1 MVSPVMSVPR
11 YGENTLSDL
20 LPAVLGAV
28 TGHDVAPSLDLAGVR
43 RVCVLL
49 IDGLGAQQLAARAEH
64 APMLS
69 SMSGET
75 WTSTFPS
82 TTATSLASLGTG
94 RPPGQHGIVGY
105 LTAVEGYDRPMNPLH
120 WRLHG
125 QAGGRSGKDGQA
137 GGRSGK
143 DGQAGGRSGKGSSD
157 LLSTLV
163 PEEFQ
168 PHPTVFERASA
179 AGIAVTR
186 VAPSYQRE
194 SGLTRAVL
202 RGGDFAASVSAGDLV
217 ARTLSALNRGDRSVV
232 YSYWSELDLTG
243 HVRGPSSDAW
253 SHELRQVDS
262 MVEAVVSRL
271 PPDAAL
277 VVTADHGMV
286 DVEERVDVD
295 TTPALSQDVTLIAG
309 EPRARHVFARP
320 GAAVDVAQRW
330 RETLGTDYLVVDRD
344 EAIGRGWFGPVR
356 PAVARTIGD
365 VLTLARGSGAVVRS
379 GAEPNQSALLGHH
392 GSLTDAET
400 RVPLL
405 IARS

>member
-1 MVSPVMSVPR
+1 M
-11 YGENTLSDL
+11 
-20 LPAVLGAV
+20 
-28 TGHDVAPSLDLAGVR
+28 
-43 RVCVLL
+43 
-49 IDGLGAQQLAARAEH
+49 
-64 APMLS
+64 
-69 SMSGET
+69 
-75 WTSTFPS
+75 
-82 TTATSLASLGTG
+82 
-94 RPPGQHGIVGY
+94 
-105 LTAVEGYDRPMNPLH
+105 
-120 WRLHG
+120 
-125 QAGGRSGKDGQA
+125 
-137 GGRSGK
+137 
-143 DGQAGGRSGKGSSD
+143 
-157 LLSTLV
+157 

-295 TTPALSQDVTLIAG
+295 TTPALSLDVTMIAG

-320 GAAVDVAQRW
+320 GAAADVAQRW
-330 RETLGTDYLVVDRD
+330 RETLGTDYSVVDRD

>member
-1 MVSPVMSVPR
+1 MASPLVSVPR
-11 YGENTLSDL
+11 YGESTLSDL
-20 LPAVLGAV
+20 LPAVLAGL
-28 TGHDVAPSLDLAGVR
+28 TGGEDPLGLGLTGVR

-49 IDGLGAQQLAARAEH
+49 IDGLGALQLAARAEY
-64 APMLS
+64 APMLT
-69 SMSGET
+69 SMRAGT
-75 WTSTFPS
+75 LTSTFPS

-94 RPPGQHGIVGY
+94 SPPGRHGIVGY

-125 QAGGRSGKDGQA
+125 QAGGRSGGDGQA
-137 GGRSGK
+137 GGRSK
-143 DGQAGGRSGKGSSD
+143 SSRSD

-168 PHPTVFERASA
+168 PQPTVFERAAA

-186 VAPSYQRE
+186 VAPSYQQE

-202 RGGDFAASVSAGDLV
+202 RGGEFAASVSAGDLV
-217 ARTLSALNRGDRSVV
+217 ARTVSALGRGDRSLV

-262 MVEAVVSRL
+262 IVEAVAARL
-271 PPDAAL
+271 LADAAL

-286 DVEERVDVD
+286 DVADRVDVD
-295 TTPALSQDVTLIAG
+295 TTPALSQDVTMIAG
-309 EPRARHVFARP
+309 EPRARHVFARS
-320 GAAVDVAQRW
+320 GAASDVADRW
-330 RETLGTDYLVVDRD
+330 QATLGEDYLVIGRD
-344 EAIGRGWFGPVR
+344 DAIDRGWFGPVR

-365 VLTLARGSGAVVRS
+365 VLALALGSGAVVRS

-392 GSLTDAET
+392 GSLTKAEV
-400 RVPLL
+400 RIPLL
-405 IARS
+405 IARG